1 MPNVLPGKGIVSE
14 RLRHAVRRTCSGNP
28 NGSRNIFIE
37 PSKSPAERIAW
48 VPSFGSSLT
57 HHDGEPMASVPN
69 TASSTR
75 ERLDEIVRR
84 YYAPLLSFFRKR
96 TRNSPEVPDLVQQV
110 FLRLAQRPDAHTVE
124 NPDAYIFQTASNALK
139 DHYRRMSVRERH
151 IDSNGCEDDATDPG
165 SLRPVALS
173 EWPWG
178 AKRWRDYRARCV
190 SCPSAR
196 ETYSCSVV
204 SKD

>member
-1 MPNVLPGKGIVSE
+1 
-14 RLRHAVRRTCSGNP
+14 
-28 NGSRNIFIE
+28 
-37 PSKSPAERIAW
+37 
-48 VPSFGSSLT
+48 
-57 HHDGEPMASVPN
+57 MASVPN

-151 IDSNGCEDDATDPG
+151 IDSNGGDDDATDLVPSDLSPERVALG
-165 SLRPVALS
+165 REAMARLSNSLRELP
-173 EWPWG
+173 E
-178 AKRWRDYRARCV
+178 RTRDVFMLRCV
-190 SCPSAR
+190 EGLKHAEVARLLGVSVRAVEKHSAKALAHLTRALTDEGVSTR
-196 ETYSCSVV
+196 E
-204 SKD
+204 

>member
-1 MPNVLPGKGIVSE
+1 
-14 RLRHAVRRTCSGNP
+14 
-28 NGSRNIFIE
+28 
-37 PSKSPAERIAW
+37 
-48 VPSFGSSLT
+48 
-57 HHDGEPMASVPN
+57 MASVPN

-110 FLRLAQRPDAHTVE
+110 FLRLAQRPDAHIVE

-151 IDSNGCEDDATDPG
+151 IKTSDGEDDATDLVP
-165 SLRPVALS
+165 SDLSPERVALGR
-173 EWPWG
+173 EAI
-178 AKRWRDYRARCV
+178 AKLSSALRELPERTRDVFILRCV
-190 SCPSAR
+190 EGLKHAEVASLLGVSVRAVEKHSAKALAHLNR
-196 ETYSCSVV
+196 ALTDEGV
-204 SKD
+204 SSRD